1 MFKYYDFSSCRLR
14 LMLHNLKNS
23 KLHFFVGKV
32 LFVGE
37 YLNIDRIKMNDL
49 NAQV

>member
-1 MFKYYDFSSCRLR
+1 
-14 LMLHNLKNS
+14 MLHNLKNP

>member
-1 MFKYYDFSSCRLR
+1 
-14 LMLHNLKNS
+14 MLHNLKNS
-23 KLHFFVGKV
+23 KLHFSVGKV

-49 NAQV
+49 YAQV

>member
-1 MFKYYDFSSCRLR
+1 MLR
-14 LMLHNLKNS
+14 LMLYNLKNL
-23 KLHFFVGKV
+23 KLYFFVGKV

-49 NAQV
+49 NV